1 MQESLIGTHLQ
12 VQVLLNI
19 FMISYTFYTKFEDT
33 GKEGRREGGREGGRE
48 ERGWD
53 TGRGEREMGEIH
65 VQSQSSHCMEV

>member
-19 FMISYTFYTKFEDT
+19 FTTSYTFYTKFEDA
-33 GKEGRREGGREGGRE
+33 GKEGREGGREGGRE

-53 TGRGEREMGEIH
+53 TGRGERGRWVRYMYNH
-65 VQSQSSHCMEV
+65 NLVTV